1 MPGAGA
7 GSDDAET
14 DAEESKKSAPS
25 GIKMGLDN
33 SYQIGFSA
41 SVPLIAPQLWK
52 SLKLSD
58 SQILQSVEQARA
70 SRLDLVNQVKDAY
83 YALMLA
89 KDSRDVVQESYDMAA
104 LTHEIY
110 KKQYEAGAASDYD
123 VLRTSVAMKNIEPEL
138 LQADIAIKQARLQLL
153 VLMGAEADFPLEISG
168 KLSDYES
175 TMFDEAMLLDSD
187 YSQNTSL
194 VQNSLQ
200 TRMLRDALDVQR
212 MAWLPTLSASINYY
226 WNSNSNGSPFKNF
239 RWSNSSTFGLSL
251 SMPIFTGGARYNRQR
266 QAKVQL
272 LENEL
277 QRENIE
283 RTVGMQV
290 DLAIDNVRRNVRQ
303 ISSSS
308 ESVDQAKR
316 AHDIMEQSFA
326 IGAASYL
333 DLRDSELALTRSRL
347 AYYQS
352 IYNYLVAN
360 SQLELLR
367 GTAPLATYQ
376 NLITK

>member
-1 MPGAGA
+1 M
-7 GSDDAET
+7 
-14 DAEESKKSAPS
+14 
-25 GIKMGLDN
+25 
-33 SYQIGFSA
+33 
-41 SVPLIAPQLWK
+41 
-52 SLKLSD
+52 
-58 SQILQSVEQARA
+58 
-70 SRLDLVNQVKDAY
+70 
-83 YALMLA
+83 
-89 KDSRDVVQESYDMAA
+89 
-104 LTHEIY
+104 
-110 KKQYEAGAASDYD
+110 
-123 VLRTSVAMKNIEPEL
+123 
-138 LQADIAIKQARLQLL
+138 
-153 VLMGAEADFPLEISG
+153 
-168 KLSDYES
+168 
-175 TMFDEAMLLDSD
+175 
-187 YSQNTSL
+187 
-194 VQNSLQ
+194 
-200 TRMLRDALDVQR
+200 
-212 MAWLPTLSASINYY
+212 
-226 WNSNSNGSPFKNF
+226 
-239 RWSNSSTFGLSL
+239 
-251 SMPIFTGGARYNRQR
+251 
-266 QAKVQL
+266 QL

-316 AHDIMEQSFA
+316 AHDNMEQSFA